1 MDKTVK
7 YLVFG
12 EIIWDVYPDKRVI
25 GGAPF
30 NFSANVSLMGGDV
43 YFVTGLGQDE
53 LGKDAEEYIGNY
65 GIKTDFL
72 CRNDKP
78 TGQCLVTL
86 NEKGVPQYNV
96 LTDVAYDN
104 VTVSDEMLAAMKAAQ
119 PQVFYFN
126 TLAQRCEVSA
136 AAIRTIL
143 DSMKFECVFCDVNIR
158 PGCWDRNS
166 LNLCMERAD
175 IVKISDEEAH
185 FLTEC
190 GLVDAGLP
198 FGEAVQKAYPNLKL
212 LIFTMGSKGSAVYD
226 FANGTVY
233 ESGEPGKV
241 KVVSTVGAGDCYSAS
256 FVHSY
261 LTGASIPEAIR
272 IAAHRSDIVVSHTEA
287 IPDAL
292 KA

>member
-1 MDKTVK
+1 MK

-12 EIIWDVYPDKRVI
+12 EIIWDVYPDKSVI

-30 NFSANVSLMGGDV
+30 NFSANVALMGGDV
-43 YFVTGLGQDE
+43 YFVTGLGHDE
-53 LGKDAEEYIGNY
+53 LGEKAEEYIADY
-65 GIKTDFL
+65 GIRTDFL

-104 VTVSDEMLAAMKAAQ
+104 VTVDDAMLEAMRAQ
-119 PQVFYFN
+119 KPDVFYFN
-126 TLAQRCEVSA
+126 TLAQRCEVSRR
-136 AAIRTIL
+136 AILTIL
-143 DSMKFECVFCDVNIR
+143 DSMEFGCVFCDVNIR
-158 PGCWDRNS
+158 PGCWDRDS
-166 LNLCMERAD
+166 LNLCMQRSD

-185 FLTEC
+185 FLIEC
-190 GLVDAGLP
+190 GLVSTDGD
-198 FGEAVQKAYPNLKL
+198 FSEAVHKAYPNLKL
-212 LIFTMGSKGSAVYD
+212 LIYTMGSKGSAVYD
-226 FANGTVY
+226 FENGVTH

-272 IAAHRSDIVVSHTEA
+272 TASRRSDIVVSHTEA

-292 KA
+292 RA

>member
-1 MDKTVK
+1 MK

-12 EIIWDVYPDKRVI
+12 EIIWDVYPDKSVI

-30 NFSANVSLMGGDV
+30 NFSANVALMGGDV
-43 YFVTGLGQDE
+43 YFVTGLGHDE
-53 LGKDAEEYIGNY
+53 LGKRAEEYIVNY
-65 GIKTDFL
+65 GIKTEFL

-86 NEKGVPQYNV
+86 NDKGVPQYNV

-104 VTVSDEMLAAMKAAQ
+104 VTVDEAMLSAMKAAK
-119 PQVFYFN
+119 PEVFYFN
-126 TLAQRCEVSA
+126 TLAQRCEVSEK
-136 AAIRTIL
+136 AIRSIL
-143 DSMKFECVFCDVNIR
+143 DSMEFDCVFCDVNIR
-158 PGCWDRNS
+158 PGCWNRDS

-190 GLVDAGLP
+190 GLVETGLP
-198 FGEAVQKAYPNLKL
+198 FADAVRKAYPNLKVL
-212 LIFTMGSKGSAVYD
+212 VYTMGAKGSAVYD
-226 FANGTVY
+226 YACGTAY
-233 ESGEPGKV
+233 ESGEPEQV

-272 IAAHRSDIVVSHTEA
+272 TASLRSNIVVSHTEA

-292 KA
+292 RA

>member
-1 MDKTVK
+1 MHMK

-12 EIIWDVYPDKRVI
+12 EIIWDVYPDKSVI

-30 NFSANVSLMGGDV
+30 NFSANVALMGGDV
-43 YFVTGLGQDE
+43 FFVTGLGHDE
-53 LGKDAEEYIGNY
+53 LGRKAEEYIGNY
-65 GIKTDFL
+65 GIRTDFL
-72 CRNDKP
+72 CRSDKP

-86 NEKGVPQYNV
+86 NENGVPQYNV

-104 VTVSDEMLAAMKAAQ
+104 VTVDGAMLAAMKAAK
-119 PQVFYFN
+119 PEVFYFN
-126 TLAQRCEVSA
+126 TLAQRCEVSRT
-136 AAIRTIL
+136 AIQTIL
-143 DSMKFECVFCDVNIR
+143 NEMDFECVFCDVNIR
-158 PGCWDRNS
+158 PGCWDKDS
-166 LNLCMERAD
+166 LNLCMAKAD

-190 GLVDAGLP
+190 GLADDSLP
-198 FGEAVQKAYPNLKL
+198 FAEAIRKAYPNLKVL
-212 LIFTMGSKGSAVYD
+212 VFTMGAKGSVVYD
-226 FANGTVY
+226 FANDAVY
-233 ESGEPGKV
+233 ESGEPEKV

-272 IAAHRSDIVVSHTEA
+272 TASRRSNIVVSHTEA

-292 KA
+292 RA

>member
-1 MDKTVK
+1 MAVK

-12 EIIWDVYPDKRVI
+12 EIIWDVYPDKSVI

-30 NFSANVSLMGGDV
+30 NFSANVALMGGDV
-43 YFVTGLGQDE
+43 YFVTGLGHDE
-53 LGKDAEEYIGNY
+53 LGRKAEEYIGNY
-65 GIKTDFL
+65 GIRPDFL

-104 VTVSDEMLAAMKAAQ
+104 VTVDEEILAAMKAVK
-119 PQVFYFN
+119 PEVFYFN

-136 AAIRTIL
+136 KAIRTIL
-143 DSMKFECVFCDVNIR
+143 DSMEFDCVFCDVNIR
-158 PGCWDRNS
+158 PGCWDRDS

-185 FLTEC
+185 FLTDC
-190 GLVDAGLP
+190 GLIESGIP
-198 FGEAVQKAYPNLKL
+198 FHEAVHKAYPNLKL
-212 LIFTMGSKGSAVYD
+212 LISTMGAKGSAVYD
-226 FANGTVY
+226 FEHSTVC
-233 ESGEPGKV
+233 ESGEPEQV

-261 LTGASIPEAIR
+261 LTGASISEAIR
-272 IAAHRSDIVVSHTEA
+272 TASRRSNIVVSHTEA

>member
-1 MDKTVK
+1 MK

-12 EIIWDVYPDKRVI
+12 EIIWDVYPDKSVI

-30 NFSANVSLMGGDV
+30 NFSANVALMGGNV
-43 YFVTGLGQDE
+43 YFVTGLGHDE
-53 LGKDAEEYIGNY
+53 LGRKAEEYIGNY
-65 GIKTDFL
+65 GIKTEFL

-86 NEKGVPQYNV
+86 NDKGVPQYNV

-104 VTVSDEMLAAMKAAQ
+104 VTVNEEMLAAMKAVK
-119 PQVFYFN
+119 PEVFYFN

-136 AAIRTIL
+136 KAIRTIL
-143 DSMKFECVFCDVNIR
+143 DSMEFDCVFCDVNIR
-158 PGCWDRNS
+158 PGCWNRDS

-198 FGEAVQKAYPNLKL
+198 FADAVRKSYPNLKIL
-212 LIFTMGSKGSAVYD
+212 VYTMGAKGSVVYD
-226 FANGTVY
+226 FANDTTY
-233 ESGEPGKV
+233 ESGEPEQV

-261 LTGASIPEAIR
+261 LTGASIPDAIR
-272 IAAHRSDIVVSHTEA
+272 TASRRSNIVVSHTEA

-292 KA
+292 RA